1 MPKLIFEKH
10 FMRLANKLTKNSPE
24 KDQRLKSVLSLLQND
39 PFTPSL
45 KTHKLKGN
53 LEGLYA
59 CSLTHD
65 LRIVF
70 ELSTD
75 TIHLIDIGS
84 HDEVY

>member
-24 KDQRLKSVLSLLQND
+24 KDHRLNSVLSLLQNA

-53 LEGLYA
+53 MEGLYA
-59 CSLTHD
+59 CSLTPN

>member
-10 FMRLANKLTKNSPE
+10 FMRSANKLTKNSPE
-24 KDQRLKSVLSLLQND
+24 KDNRLKAILSLLQTD
-39 PFTPSL
+39 PFAPSL

-53 LEGLYA
+53 MEGLYA
-59 CSLTHD
+59 CSLTND

-70 ELSTD
+70 ELSTGA
-75 TIHLIDIGS
+75 IHLIDIGS

>member
-24 KDQRLKSVLSLLQND
+24 KDHRLKNVLSLLQND
-39 PFTPSL
+39 PFSPSL
-45 KTHKLKGN
+45 KTHKLRGN
-53 LEGLYA
+53 MEGLYA

-65 LRIVF
+65 LRIIF
-70 ELSTD
+70 ELTSN
-75 TIHLIDIGS
+75 TIHLLGIGS